1 MKHSIFIEE
10 KCPCPIM
17 LLLSNFSKIAV
28 VLRNLSNSSKSAFAD
43 EKLSSKM
50 FSMHFTQDASGGPYG
65 YNM

>member
-1 MKHSIFIEE
+1 
-10 KCPCPIM
+10 M

-43 EKLSSKM
+43 EKLSSKK
-50 FSMHFTQDASGGPYG
+50 FSIRFTQDASGGAYV

>member
-10 KCPCPIM
+10 KCPCLIM

-43 EKLSSKM
+43 EKLSSKK
-50 FSMHFTQDASGGPYG
+50 FSIRFTQDASGGAYV